1 MRVSKWRIAAVVFAV
16 LSAGP
21 WVYVRLWPDPPE
33 PVAVPAA
40 DQSPAEYLVY
50 VVDWGYHTSIVVPQP
65 PGFAFGPRNEIQAP
79 FVEFAWGDRSFYLE
93 SNYWPHRVFATL
105 FLPTA
110 SVTYLAGWP
119 RAPVKSDGMKALW
132 SRSVTSDEL
141 TRLYAATEG
150 SIRHKSAQQRQDEYP
165 PASGYRGR
173 FYPAHGYYL
182 FWADCNR
189 WTVDQLHSAGLAE
202 SGTGVILSRQVAAR
216 LHGFRRE

>member
-40 DQSPAEYLVY
+40 DQSPAEYRVY

-65 PGFAFGPRNEIQAP
+65 PGFAFGPRNDIQAA
-79 FVEFAWGDRSFYLE
+79 FVEGAWGDRSFYME
-93 SNYWPHRVFATL
+93 SNYWPHRLFATL

-110 SVTYLAGWP
+110 SVTYLAGWSRVP
-119 RAPVKSDGMKALW
+119 DKSDGIVARW

-141 TRLYAATEG
+141 TQLYAAMEG
-150 SIRHKSAQQRQDEYP
+150 SIRHKSGQQRQDEYP
-165 PASGYRGR
+165 PVKGYRGR

-189 WTVDQLHSAGLAE
+189 WTVDQLHNAGLAE
-202 SGTGVILSRQVAAR
+202 SGTGVILSQQVAAR
-216 LHGFRRE
+216 LRGFRRE